1 MKKAD
6 EILAEFK
13 QLSAVTQEQ
22 ILQSLRVEFEG
33 KGKMLDVVKTEIG
46 LEPNKKPCPH
56 CNSGRVHKRGM
67 QSGVQMFRCVSCTKW
82 FSSTT
87 GTPLWDIKKKDKWQS
102 YLNCM
107 QQNMPIKKTAKE
119 IGISIQTSFDWR
131 HKILS
136 VLEIHTPTTLSGRVE
151 CDELEMPISNKGE
164 RHLTRKPRK
173 RSSDFKRN
181 IETKEV
187 TTVQVIT
194 AVDEANQTYLKVIE
208 TKRVTSKQLSK
219 TLGKKLD
226 KNVTLITDKHP
237 SYIPFA
243 KSKPSIRHKTVK
255 ANEHVNKEDKKINLQ
270 KVNNTHKQ
278 LRQFLGKFNGVSTKY
293 LPNYLNWFAY
303 GKKMEQAANQ
313 LKQWFYAILLSET
326 AYNLYQS
333 IKLNAVNLR
342 T

>member
-1 MKKAD
+1 MEKAD

-13 QLSAVTQEQ
+13 QLSGSVQEQ
-22 ILQSLRVEFEG
+22 ILQCLRVEFEG
-33 KGKMLDVVKTEIG
+33 KGKLLDVAQAELLEI
-46 LEPNKKPCPH
+46 NKRKDCPH
-56 CNSGRVHKRGM
+56 CASNKVHKRGM
-67 QSGVQMFRCVSCTKW
+67 QSGVQMYKCIGCSKW

-87 GTPLWDIKKKDKWQS
+87 GTPLWDIKKKGKWQS

-107 QQNMPIKKTAKE
+107 QQNMPIKKIAKE

-136 VLEIHTPTTLSGRVE
+136 VLAVHTPIALSGRVE
-151 CDELEMPISNKGE
+151 CDELELPISNKGD
-164 RHLTRKPRK
+164 RNLTRQPRK

-181 IETKEV
+181 LKTKEV

-194 AVDEANQTYLKVIE
+194 AVDETNQTYFKAIE
-208 TKRVTSKQLSK
+208 TKRITAKQLSK
-219 TLGKKLD
+219 TVGKKLA

-243 KSKPSIRHKTVK
+243 KSKPSITHKTVK
-255 ANEHVNKEDKKINLQ
+255 ANEHVDKTDKRVNLQ

-278 LRQFLGKFNGVSTKY
+278 LRQFLDKFNGVSTKY
-293 LPNYLNWFAY
+293 LQNYLNWFAY
-303 GKKMEQAANQ
+303 GKNMEQAANQ
-313 LKQWFYAILLSET
+313 LKQWFYAIITSET
-326 AYNLYQS
+326 AYELYKAT
-333 IKLNAVNLR
+333 KLNAVNLR